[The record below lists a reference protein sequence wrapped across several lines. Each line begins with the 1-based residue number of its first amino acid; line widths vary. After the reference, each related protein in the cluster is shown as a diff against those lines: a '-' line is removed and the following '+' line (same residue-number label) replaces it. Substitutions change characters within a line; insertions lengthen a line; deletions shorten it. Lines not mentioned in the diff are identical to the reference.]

1 MYFSDVNLQNNW
13 KQVMKILIDH
23 NNLLAIE
30 NKNISQNK
38 EFTQIVS
45 GFKFSDFDK
54 WMIVYHKKQFKI
66 VNLKD
71 LWDKMWV
78 IMVGEHDDEYDDMEL
93 DIESMESA
101 LKLFDWFNEESG
113 EKYFFLYKYGEN
125 KMVELNEKL
134 IKLGSKIQL
143 SKSENGI
150 TTSYSDKE
158 LVFNPI
164 SFLFGLV
171 LVYGTFQIKDWDLRA
186 IKTQIPLFGQYM
198 DKQDIIDEILDV
210 LAENGLYVNRNIQD
224 TNDGIIYEITSSD
237 YELLDFFA
245 NFYEPI
251 EKWLKISKYS
261 EVQNIKQDL
270 IKFIETNPE
279 IPTLWKKE
287 VLATLENWIIKILV
301 K

>member
-1 MYFSDVNLQNNW
+1 
-13 KQVMKILIDH
+13 MKILVDK

-30 NKNISQNK
+30 NENIPQNK
-38 EFTQIVS
+38 EFTHIVN

-66 VNLKD
+66 INLKD
-71 LWDKMWV
+71 LWDKMWI
-78 IMVGEHDDEYDDMEL
+78 IMVWEHDDEYDNMEL
-93 DIESMESA
+93 DLESMESA
-101 LKLFDWFNEESG
+101 LKLFDWFNEENW

-125 KMVELNEKL
+125 KMEELNKKL
-134 IKLGSKIQL
+134 VKLWSKIKLSKNEKWI
-143 SKSENGI
+143 I
-150 TTSYSDKE
+150 IPYSDDE

-171 LVYGTFQIKDWDLRA
+171 LVYGTFQIKNWDLRA

-210 LAENGLYVNRNIQD
+210 LAENWLYVNRNIQD

-237 YELLDFFA
+237 YELLEFFA

-251 EKWLKISKYS
+251 EKWLKISKYE
-261 EVQNIKQDL
+261 EVQDIKNNL
-270 IKFIETNPE
+270 IDFLSSNSD
-279 IPTLWKKE
+279 IPDEWRDE
-287 VLATLENWIIKILV
+287 VLRQITNWMIKILV

>member
-1 MYFSDVNLQNNW
+1 
-13 KQVMKILIDH
+13 MKILVDK

-30 NKNISQNK
+30 NENFPQNK

-78 IMVGEHDDEYDDMEL
+78 IMVWEHDDEYDNMEL
-93 DIESMESA
+93 DMESMESA
-101 LKLFDWFNEESG
+101 LKLFDWFNEEIWK
-113 EKYFFLYKYGEN
+113 KYFFLYKYGEN
-125 KMVELNEKL
+125 KMNELNDKL
-134 IKLGSKIQL
+134 SKLWSNIKLSKDE
-143 SKSENGI
+143 KWI
-150 TTSYSDKE
+150 TIPYSDEE
-158 LVFNPI
+158 LVYNPI
-164 SFLFGLV
+164 SFLFWLI
-171 LVYGTFQIKDWDLRA
+171 LVYGTFQIKDWDLKA
-186 IKTQIPLFGQYM
+186 IKTQVPLFGQYM
-198 DKQDIIDEILDV
+198 EKQDIIDEILDV
-210 LAENGLYVNRNIQD
+210 LAENWLFVSKNIQKTWD
-224 TNDGIIYEITSSD
+224 WIIYEITSSD

-245 NFYEPI
+245 KFYEPI

-287 VLATLENWIIKILV
+287 VLATIENWIIKILV